1 MEAERL
7 RRTEQMFGK
16 KKSETASIATLIG
29 ADTVVTGDLD
39 FSGGLHLNGRVV
51 GDIRSGSSGS
61 ATLTIG
67 PGGVIEGSVHVDE
80 LVLNGTVRGDVTA
93 SQRVELGPGA
103 QVDGNVTYGVLE
115 MAAGAR
121 VNGRLIHQPGGE
133 QAPPAPAAEGAP
145 ETQSAPEGDEV
156 PGVR

>member
-16 KKSETASIATLIG
+16 KKSESASIATLIG

-39 FSGGLHLNGRVV
+39 FHGGLHLNGRVV
-51 GDIRSGSSGS
+51 GDIRSGTSGS

-67 PGGVIEGSVHVDE
+67 PGGVIEGSVNVDE
-80 LVLNGTVRGDVTA
+80 LLLNGTVRGDVTA
-93 SQRVELGPGA
+93 RQRVELGPGA

-121 VNGRLIHQPGGE
+121 VNGRLIHQQGGQ
-133 QAPPAPAAEGAP
+133 QAPPAPAAERAP
-145 ETQSAPEGDEV
+145 ETRSAPEGDEV
-156 PGVR
+156 PGLR